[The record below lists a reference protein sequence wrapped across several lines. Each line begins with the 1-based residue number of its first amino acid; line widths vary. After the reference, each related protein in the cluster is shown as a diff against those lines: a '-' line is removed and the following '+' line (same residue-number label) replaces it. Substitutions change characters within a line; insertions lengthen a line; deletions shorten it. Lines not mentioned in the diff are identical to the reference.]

1 MTGIFSE
8 VETEMGQE
16 REHWEGRRGE
26 ARSQH
31 CPLSRGPGAPAILSC
46 LRSQWLLT
54 LAVGQDQQLPWN
66 HTMWGCGQHPKAPWI
81 TRGQHG
87 LRGPPPAGAPEG
99 WRLGCDS
106 LVRWREEVGSIRGNG
121 F

>member
-16 REHWEGRRGE
+16 REHREGRRGE

-31 CPLSRGPGAPAILSC
+31 RPLSQGPGAPAILSY
-46 LRSQWLLT
+46 LRLSVAPYSGSGPRPAAT
-54 LAVGQDQQLPWN
+54 LEPHYVEMWTAPQDPLD
-66 HTMWGCGQHPKAPWI
+66 HTGTAW
-81 TRGQHG
+81 
-87 LRGPPPAGAPEG
+87 APEG

>member
-66 HTMWGCGQHPKAPWI
+66 HTVGMWTAP
-81 TRGQHG
+81 Q
-87 LRGPPPAGAPEG
+87 GPLDHTGTAWAQRPTPC
-99 WRLGCDS
+99 W
-106 LVRWREEVGSIRGNG
+106 GS
-121 F
+121 